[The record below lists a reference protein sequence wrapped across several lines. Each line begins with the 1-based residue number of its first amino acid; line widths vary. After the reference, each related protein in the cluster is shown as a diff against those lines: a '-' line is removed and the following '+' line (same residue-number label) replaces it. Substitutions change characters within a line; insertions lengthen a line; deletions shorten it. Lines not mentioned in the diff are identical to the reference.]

1 MAGGTFTLLHRIFQ
15 KTGMTPD
22 EFCAKP
28 KWVQDFIKASEI
40 IASKHEEGGGAD
52 G

>member
-1 MAGGTFTLLHRIFQ
+1 MSGGTFTLLHRIFQ

-22 EFCAKP
+22 VYLSKP

-40 IASKHEEGGGAD
+40 IASDTQGGG
-52 G
+52 GENG